1 MGAKL
6 HGYEVDRPVRAG
18 YLGDEKG
25 ERQMDKEIQKN
36 IMQKE
41 IEEKIILTDVPS
53 QDALC
58 RKTKEIK
65 EIKVTNLEDMKEVA
79 RLLESKNWVA
89 IYATTNVSNVIIVL
103 SRI

>member
-1 MGAKL
+1 
-6 HGYEVDRPVRAG
+6 
-18 YLGDEKG
+18 
-25 ERQMDKEIQKN
+25 MDKEIQKN

-65 EIKVTNLEDMKEVA
+65 EIKVTNLEDMKVVA